1 MPWFF
6 LPGLSLALVI
16 GFGLAYLPFVILAG
30 LLTSLLIHLSPP
42 PPLRALLLTLSAA
55 VGYSLGALLATRV
68 MGRQLQRIRDVAY
81 FSLVVTIAA
90 TVTGTATAW
99 LTTYPELRPTIV
111 LMEVLREAFSMM
123 SFTPLVLVHV
133 VPRAVQLREGK
144 APSSITKEE
153 PRERKPHLRS
163 LLILLSEIGGSVI
176 LLWIA
181 LGPLSTNRRLYYL
194 CFFPLIEVVLRYGL
208 PGATVIIPAITL
220 ATTFSVRVYGVK
232 MEPLLAFPLFV
243 FSISLTGLLVGTLVT
258 AQRRAEASLQRRT
271 RELALLNRAVQ
282 ALVSTLDLDQVLSIV
297 LEEVRQVL
305 GVVSTSVW
313 LIDPQTGELVC
324 RQVTGPRS
332 HLVQGLRLAPG
343 EGFAGWVVSHGESL
357 IVANAQADPRHFQ
370 DVDQWIGLELQSVI
384 TVPLEVRGEVI
395 GVLQAV
401 DQDAG
406 RFGPV
411 DLALLEPLAATAAVA
426 IETARLYEQA
436 REDADTRAL
445 LLREVNHRVKNI
457 LSTIVGL
464 LYAELRYADKEIRN
478 ACRPLLSGLVARVQ
492 GLSTVHSLLST
503 SEWRPLLLSD
513 LTTHVIRS
521 TLNALPRG
529 KNVSFKV
536 TASPIRVAPEQAHH
550 LALVLNELVT
560 NVVKHALRGRSTASI
575 TVEIERA
582 KETVILRFRDDGP
595 GYPEAVLR
603 LDRHGVGFDL
613 IRNLVQRNLRGE
625 WVLYNEKGAVAE
637 IRFKE
642 GTNGTRGGIGGEA
655 TGENPRT
662 DR

>member
-1 MPWFF
+1 
-6 LPGLSLALVI
+6 
-16 GFGLAYLPFVILAG
+16 
-30 LLTSLLIHLSPP
+30 
-42 PPLRALLLTLSAA
+42 
-55 VGYSLGALLATRV
+55 
-68 MGRQLQRIRDVAY
+68 
-81 FSLVVTIAA
+81 
-90 TVTGTATAW
+90 
-99 LTTYPELRPTIV
+99 
-111 LMEVLREAFSMM
+111 
-123 SFTPLVLVHV
+123 
-133 VPRAVQLREGK
+133 
-144 APSSITKEE
+144 
-153 PRERKPHLRS
+153 
-163 LLILLSEIGGSVI
+163 
-176 LLWIA
+176 
-181 LGPLSTNRRLYYL
+181 
-194 CFFPLIEVVLRYGL
+194 
-208 PGATVIIPAITL
+208 
-220 ATTFSVRVYGVK
+220 
-232 MEPLLAFPLFV
+232 
-243 FSISLTGLLVGTLVT
+243 
-258 AQRRAEASLQRRT
+258 
-271 RELALLNRAVQ
+271 
-282 ALVSTLDLDQVLSIV
+282 
-297 LEEVRQVL
+297 
-305 GVVSTSVW
+305 
-313 LIDPQTGELVC
+313 
-324 RQVTGPRS
+324 
-332 HLVQGLRLAPG
+332 
-343 EGFAGWVVSHGESL
+343 
-357 IVANAQADPRHFQ
+357 
-370 DVDQWIGLELQSVI
+370 VDQWIGLELQSVI

-478 ACRPLLSGLVARVQ
+478 TCRPLLSGLVARVR

-536 TASPIRVAPEQAHH
+536 TSSPVLVAPEQAHH
-550 LALVLNELVT
+550 LALVLNELAT
-560 NVVKHALRGRSTASI
+560 NVVKHALRGRNTASI
-575 TVEIERA
+575 TVEIE
-582 KETVILRFRDDGP
+582 KMKDTVILRFRDDGP

-642 GTNGTRGGIGGEA
+642 GTNGTRGGIGGEG
-655 TGENPRT
+655 TGEGPRT